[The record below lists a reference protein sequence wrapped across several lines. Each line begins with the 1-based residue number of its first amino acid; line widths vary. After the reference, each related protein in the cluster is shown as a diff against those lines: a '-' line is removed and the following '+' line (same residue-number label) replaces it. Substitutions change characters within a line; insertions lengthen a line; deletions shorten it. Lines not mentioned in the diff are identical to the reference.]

1 MNKWKVKRS
10 LDKQKIVLHW
20 FFLSTLRRE
29 KKTCTKRNPRTL
41 VFIVLTGVIKYDK
54 IFFNSWNYECP
65 FSVKNLFWPNF
76 KQKDDVNSDWV
87 NLLLKIR
94 AMDSFD
100 FPECFIVCGS
110 VNFNFLWYFT
120 QFASKSWWMPV
131 KLEKKTTS
139 SWVFSLLWCFCEF
152 VFTPITYI
160 YLQQS
165 SMSPVVG

>member
-1 MNKWKVKRS
+1 MFCIDSFCPHCVVK
-10 LDKQKIVLHW
+10 
-20 FFLSTLRRE
+20 
-29 KKTCTKRNPRTL
+29 KKHAQNETPA
-41 VFIVLTGVIKYDK
+41 
-54 IFFNSWNYECP
+54 WNYECP

-110 VNFNFLWYFT
+110 VNFNFLWYLT

-131 KLEKKTTS
+131 KLEKKQPVAEFFLFYGVSASLCLPQLHIFIS
-139 SWVFSLLWCFCEF
+139 S
-152 VFTPITYI
+152 
-160 YLQQS
+160 
-165 SMSPVVG
+165 SPVCHL